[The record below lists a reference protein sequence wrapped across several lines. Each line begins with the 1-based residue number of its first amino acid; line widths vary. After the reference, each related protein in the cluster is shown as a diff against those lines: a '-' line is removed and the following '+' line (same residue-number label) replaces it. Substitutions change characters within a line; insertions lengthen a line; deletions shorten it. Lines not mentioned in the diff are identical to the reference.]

1 MRRLLFAGCCVALLA
16 GGAARAET
24 TIHKEQSLYRTIIVT
39 EEGRERCLRF
49 ARRFTSIRETCID
62 LTNPDRHVFNY
73 TRSMLGALY
82 LQPEPRAALI
92 IGLGGG
98 VLPTT
103 LAKLRPE
110 LQIDT
115 VEIDAAVVRVA
126 ERYFDFHTGP
136 RMRVTEEDGRVFV
149 KRAAK
154 AGTKYD
160 LILLDAFDHQYI
172 PEHLLT
178 REFLLEVKSILT
190 PDGVLAANTFSNA
203 ALYNNES
210 TTYESV
216 YGQFFNLKTNNR
228 VILVKLDGL
237 PSRDALTRTAAFLAP
252 QLKRFGVEG
261 DWLLRQFSTER
272 DWRPDARLLTD
283 QYSPANLLNGE

>member
-1 MRRLLFAGCCVALLA
+1 MRSLFFAAFCALIA
-16 GGAARAET
+16 IGSARAET
-24 TIHKEQSLYRTIIVT
+24 TIHKEQSLYRMILVT
-39 EEGRERCLRF
+39 EDGRERCLRF
-49 ARRFTSIRETCID
+49 ARRSTSMRETCID
-62 LTNPDRHVFNY
+62 MTNPDRHIFNY

-82 LQPEPRAALI
+82 LQPQPRNVLI

-110 LQIDT
+110 TEIDT

-136 RMRVTEEDGRVFV
+136 RMRVIEEDGRVFV

-160 LILLDAFDHQYI
+160 LIMLDAFDHQYI

-210 TTYESV
+210 VTYESV
-216 YGQFFNLKTNNR
+216 YGQFYNLKTNNR

-237 PSRDALTRTAAFLAP
+237 PSPEAVAKTAAFMAP
-252 QLKRFGVEG
+252 QLKRFGIEG